1 MARRRRSRTL
11 RSLCVLL
18 CFAAALQAM
27 ASAYHGQVTFN
38 GLPVPGATV
47 TVTQG
52 KSDLTTVTDPQGN
65 YSFPDLPDGT
75 WMLQIEMTG
84 FAPIRQTIT
93 VTPNA
98 PAMESTLQLL
108 PPGELKADLESATPL
123 PSTPVPAAEEPAKSA
138 TAPATTP
145 APASDEE
152 LRERA
157 ADGLLI
163 NGSVNNAASSPFA
176 LFPAF
181 GNNRY
186 AKGLYYGGIG
196 AILSNSAL
204 DARPY
209 SITGLNTPKPQFS
222 DLTGVVNFGG
232 PLKVRHLVQ
241 NDPSFFVGYQ
251 WTRNH
256 NDSTQ
261 STSVPTQAE
270 RGGDF
275 SQAVNTNGQPV
286 VIYNPATSQP
296 FQNNTI
302 PAGSISDQAKA
313 LLAFYPLPNLAA
325 GTLYN
330 YQAPLLSDEHQ
341 DSLQSRVDQ
350 TLGFRNQINGKF
362 AVQSTRSSMPNIF
375 NFVDATDL
383 LGLNT
388 SVQWSHRFGQRVFL
402 YPGYQFSRMRTQ
414 VTPWFENRENVSGL
428 AGITGND
435 QDPADWG
442 PPSLTF
448 STGIA
453 QLSDQNSA
461 NTRNQTSTPSLSMLW
476 IHGRHNITFGSDFRR
491 EEFNYRSQQNPRGA
505 FVFTGA
511 ATAASTTSTSTSG
524 SDFADFLLGIPD
536 TSAIAYGNADK
547 YFRESVY
554 DEYVTDDWRVTPE
567 FSLNAGIRWE
577 YGAPITELFGRLVNL
592 DIAPGFTA
600 ATPVIGTDPVGSLT
614 GQHYPASLIR
624 PDRSGVEPRVG
635 IAWRPMGGSS
645 LVIRA
650 GYGIYDNTA
659 VYPGIVTQMAQQAPL
674 SRSLSVENSAGCP
687 LTLAMGFNT
696 CAATTPDTFAINP
709 DFRVGYAQNWQLS
722 MQRDLPG
729 SLQLNVTYLGTQGT
743 HGLQEFLPNT
753 WPVGAANP
761 CPSCPVGFTY
771 LTSGGNLSREAGRVQ
786 LRRRLHSG
794 LAASIQYTWSK
805 SIDDDS
811 LVGGQGP
818 TTSQTAAPSEFVSV
832 PSSASNPTA
841 SIAQNWRDL
850 PAERGLSTFDQRN
863 LLNLQAQ
870 YTTGM
875 GLKGGT
881 LLSGWHGALIK
892 EWTFLTQITAGSGV
906 PETPV
911 YLEAI
916 PSTGI
921 TGTVRPDRTS
931 ALLYGG
937 GAGYFLNKAAY
948 SAPAPGTW
956 GSAGRDSIIGPNEFS
971 LDASMARTF
980 RLNDKLNLDA
990 RVDSTNAINH
1000 VNYSAWNAIVTS
1012 PQFGLPTAANEMRS
1026 LQTTL
1031 RVRF

>member
-1 MARRRRSRTL
+1 MQ
-11 RSLCVLL
+11 
-18 CFAAALQAM
+18 AL
-27 ASAYHGQVTFN
+27 ASAFHGQVTFN

-186 AKGLYYGGIG
+186 VKGLYYGGIG

-261 STSVPTQAE
+261 STFVPTQAE

-362 AVQSTRSSMPNIF
+362 ALQSTRSSMPNIF

-567 FSLNAGIRWE
+567 FTLNAGIRWE
-577 YGAPITELFGRLVNL
+577 YGAPITELYGRLVNL

-600 ATPVIGTDPVGSLT
+600 AAPVIGTDPVGSA
-614 GQHYPASLIR
+614 H
-624 PDRSGVEPRVG
+624 RSALSCLSHP
-635 IAWRPMGGSS
+635 
-645 LVIRA
+645 
-650 GYGIYDNTA
+650 
-659 VYPGIVTQMAQQAPL
+659 
-674 SRSLSVENSAGCP
+674 SRS
-687 LTLAMGFNT
+687 
-696 CAATTPDTFAINP
+696 
-709 DFRVGYAQNWQLS
+709 Q
-722 MQRDLPG
+722 
-729 SLQLNVTYLGTQGT
+729 
-743 HGLQEFLPNT
+743 
-753 WPVGAANP
+753 
-761 CPSCPVGFTY
+761 
-771 LTSGGNLSREAGRVQ
+771 
-786 LRRRLHSG
+786 RRR
-794 LAASIQYTWSK
+794 AAHRHRMAADAW
-805 SIDDDS
+805 
-811 LVGGQGP
+811 LVH
-818 TTSQTAAPSEFVSV
+818 
-832 PSSASNPTA
+832 
-841 SIAQNWRDL
+841 W
-850 PAERGLSTFDQRN
+850 
-863 LLNLQAQ
+863 
-870 YTTGM
+870 
-875 GLKGGT
+875 
-881 LLSGWHGALIK
+881 
-892 EWTFLTQITAGSGV
+892 
-906 PETPV
+906 
-911 YLEAI
+911 
-916 PSTGI
+916 
-921 TGTVRPDRTS
+921 
-931 ALLYGG
+931 
-937 GAGYFLNKAAY
+937 
-948 SAPAPGTW
+948 
-956 GSAGRDSIIGPNEFS
+956 
-971 LDASMARTF
+971 
-980 RLNDKLNLDA
+980 
-990 RVDSTNAINH
+990 
-1000 VNYSAWNAIVTS
+1000 
-1012 PQFGLPTAANEMRS
+1012 
-1026 LQTTL
+1026 
-1031 RVRF
+1031 